1 MKIRQKKKEGEKKTR
16 NRHEEKGKYWKVGR
30 MGKRKGEKKK
40 KTEERRDRF
49 RERKVERKI

>member
-30 MGKRKGEKKK
+30 MEERKGEKKK
-40 KTEERRDRF
+40 KQKKGGIDLG
-49 RERKVERKI
+49 KGK